1 MSKEITIDKL
11 TIGNTLSTRDVKS
24 EDILIKQDDGSYVS
38 VKDSLSKLPASWI
51 KTVNGIEAI
60 DGDIS
65 LNDDISET
73 MTNYPKFRTG
83 TFGNGVYVAAKK
95 SAGLSWSDDGK
106 TFNACTLNDGSEFNS
121 GDIRVLKFLN
131 GKFFGIDNASYSV
144 NTVKIYVSSDG
155 KTWKITKEIP
165 GISGAQFENTIKYGL
180 IYDGKRY
187 LITGEG
193 VSFSSDTYPCD
204 KTYAFLFASE
214 DGETWTPINLTYN
227 AKKAFDI
234 PFASNLVKFGNGY
247 IAVNNRWGTF
257 PEKKYIYFELTDS
270 NQIVNMTEFNSTVS
284 GIHAERVPWA
294 MYSCDEYVLIG
305 YNKNDNQQDEVV
317 KITKTESGFKD
328 ELLSSY
334 GKDFGVARNFCE
346 YEDAIFAVTYSG
358 KILKISKDLTTCSV
372 IYSSPVKGEFNGI
385 FVDDIGLCAA
395 GFETIGSKECG
406 VILRY
411 SKDGF
416 VQPITADEYNVND
429 YVKALTPAT
438 TADETMALVNNLL
451 KVLKV
456 MKFA

>member
-1 MSKEITIDKL
+1 MSKEIAIDKL

-227 AKKAFDI
+227 AKEAFDI
-234 PFASNLVKFGNGY
+234 PFASNLAKFGNGY
-247 IAVNNRWGTF
+247 IAVNNRWGKF

-346 YEDAIFAVTYSG
+346 YEDAVFAVTYSG

>member
-1 MSKEITIDKL
+1 MSKEIAIDKL

-73 MTNYPKFRTG
+73 MTNYPVFRTG

-131 GKFFGIDNASYSV
+131 GKFFGIDNASYGA

-165 GISGAQFENTIKYGL
+165 GISRAFFENTIKYGL

-187 LITGEG
+187 LITGED
-193 VSFSSDTYPCD
+193 VSFSFSFSSDTYPCD

-214 DGETWTPINLTYN
+214 DGETWTPINLTYT
-227 AKKAFDI
+227 AKDIYDI
-234 PFASNLVKFGNGY
+234 PFASNLAKFGNGY
-247 IAVNNRWGTF
+247 IAVNERHETF

-284 GIHAERVPWA
+284 GIYAEKTPWS

-305 YNKNDNQQDEVV
+305 YDTKEVV

-328 ELLSSY
+328 ELISTY
-334 GKDFGVARNFCE
+334 NTDFGIARNFCE